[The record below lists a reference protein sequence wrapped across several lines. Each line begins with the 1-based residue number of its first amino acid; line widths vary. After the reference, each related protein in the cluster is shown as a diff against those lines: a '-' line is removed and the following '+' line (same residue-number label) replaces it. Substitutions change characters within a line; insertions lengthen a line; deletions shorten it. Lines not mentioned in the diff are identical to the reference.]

1 MPGCFY
7 LRVVTS
13 EKCYCRLMN
22 FSKRMNCHGGRG
34 VRGGMRVITCVTLAQ
49 ASLTKPDHCRQLQ
62 VNLSQT
68 EMCVQWKWILT
79 THLKRMSLCLA
90 TRSQLTLCYRVP
102 VGCLSITSFLRQNK
116 SVGRYLTLILEK
128 RYPCGVDD
136 CHLHEKWKM
145 RGLPISTQ
153 PLKKSLCV
161 QGEAEFLKLAS
172 CIFATHRIVPE
183 LETAASPEKLLETM
197 RIPGPVAALLNH
209 NLYCTEWDRVDCK
222 CRF

>member
-1 MPGCFY
+1 M
-7 LRVVTS
+7 
-13 EKCYCRLMN
+13 
-22 FSKRMNCHGGRG
+22 
-34 VRGGMRVITCVTLAQ
+34 
-49 ASLTKPDHCRQLQ
+49 
-62 VNLSQT
+62 
-68 EMCVQWKWILT
+68 
-79 THLKRMSLCLA
+79 
-90 TRSQLTLCYRVP
+90 
-102 VGCLSITSFLRQNK
+102 GCLSITSFLRQNK

-222 CRF
+222 CRFWLLRFGLWPEIFHIRQAPEWCQCCWATLSSKTLWNWLAIPAHSTE